1 MQDLIAGPIDLMFDQ
16 AVNSLPHVRGGKI
29 KAYAVTA
36 NTRLASAPEIPTVDE
51 AGLPGFYISI
61 WSGMWAPKGTPKDVV
76 EKLNAAVVG
85 ALAHPTVWQQLADL
99 GQEVPPRGQ
108 QTPEALGAFQRAEME
123 KWWPIIKAANIKAE

>member
-1 MQDLIAGPIDLMFDQ
+1 MFDQ

-36 NTRLASAPEIPTVDE
+36 NTHLASALEIPTVDE

-76 EKLNAAVVG
+76 VKLNAAVVG
-85 ALAHPTVWQQLADL
+85 ALAHPTVRQQLADL
-99 GQEVPPRGQ
+99 GQEVPTNRPLKRSALFKGPRWRSGGRSSRRR
-108 QTPEALGAFQRAEME
+108 TSKRNEASRLRAFQRATL
-123 KWWPIIKAANIKAE
+123 